1 MIAIYS
7 SEASASLRRIPIWL
21 VGSNG
26 TTPAGSEAAGQP
38 QINWLARGTAT
49 VNTAATLSLV
59 SANGGEY
66 YVELNASEVSALG
79 IAAVHYRSAN
89 ALPNSTYFQIA
100 PVNSNDSVR
109 FGLFALPNVAAEA
122 AGGLITRGTGAGQL
136 SPSAGSVG
144 LIAQVHSG
152 ATVAGLTS
160 GVTLYADT
168 HSGAT
173 LQGVTRVNSSV
184 TVADA
189 NYSAVTVR
197 IAPLAY
203 SGLTVGVSN
212 IALATYSGVTVEVS
226 NIAQSVRSQIAD
238 DLLLRDIASGAFGGR
253 SVQQALYALRN
264 RVTIDGSTM
273 TVYTADDASSSWTAS
288 VATTVTT
295 GSISGVDPGGP

>member
-1 MIAIYS
+1 MLVINS
-7 SEASASLRRIPIWL
+7 SEASASLRRIPMWL
-21 VGSNG
+21 VGSDG
-26 TTPAGSEAAGQP
+26 TTPASAGGGQP

-59 SANGGEY
+59 SANAGEH
-66 YVELNASEVSALG
+66 YVELSASEVSAVG
-79 IAAVHYRSAN
+79 IAAIHYRAP
-89 ALPNSTYFQIA
+89 AVLPNSTYFQIA
-100 PVNSNDSVR
+100 RYDSNDSMR
-109 FGLFALPNVAAEA
+109 LGLFALPNAAAEA
-122 AGGLITRGTGAGQL
+122 AGGLITRGTGTGQL

-173 LQGVTRVNSSV
+173 IQGVTRVNSSV
-184 TVADA
+184 TIA
-189 NYSAVTVR
+189 NALYSAVTVR
-197 IAPLAY
+197 VDPQEY

-238 DLLLRDIASGAFGGR
+238 DLLLRDIASGAAGGR

-264 RVTIDGSTM
+264 RVDIDGSTM

-288 VATTVTT
+288 VSTTADT
-295 GSISGVDPGGP
+295 GNISGVNPGGP